1 MLTILQILRRMRRA
15 PAFTAITLLTLAVGI
30 GANTAIFSVVNTVL
44 LRPLP
49 YPDPEMLIGV
59 WQTAPGVNIAE
70 LNASPA
76 TYFTYREEGQSFED
90 IGLWSIGSTTVNGL
104 GQPEEVASL
113 SVTDGTLSLLRAVPV
128 YGRLFRREDDQPRV
142 PDTVMLS
149 YGYFRRKFGAD
160 PKIVGQRL
168 MLDGKAKEVIGVL
181 AEGFRFLDRRF
192 DIVEPFQFDRANV
205 FVGNFSYRAIARLK
219 PGVTMTQ
226 ASADVARMIPMLPR
240 KFKLAPGM
248 SPQVLENTRMG
259 PLLRPLKTEVIGDS
273 ASVLRLLMITVGIVL
288 FIACANVA
296 NLLLVK
302 ADGRQQELAVR
313 AALGA
318 SRARIARE
326 MLAETLTLA
335 AIGGVLGVAL
345 AQAALRLI
353 VWLAPANL
361 PRLDE
366 LSIDPYVLAFAF
378 AISLLAGLSFGL
390 VPVFKY
396 AGPQLQTA
404 LRSGSRNASVGRER
418 HRARSV
424 LIVVQ
429 VTLAMVLLLGSG
441 LLIRSSLA
449 LRQVQPGFTDPA
461 KILTFRLLLPEAQF
475 PDRQRV
481 AVTLRDIA
489 AKLAEIP
496 GAGAIGLTSAITMDG
511 SGSFDPIYVED
522 RPVSDTTM
530 PAMRTHKHIGPGY
543 FVTMGNPLAAGRD
556 FDWTDVL
563 EMRPVAI
570 VSRNLAQELWGSPAA
585 AIGKRIRE
593 RPNGVYREVVG
604 VANEERDRG
613 VDRKAPEIAYWP
625 FLQRDFW
632 KEGPN
637 VRRYMAFAIR
647 SPRTGTNLFMQDVQR
662 AVWAVNPELPLSN
675 VKSVQEFYDRS
686 LSRTSFTL
694 VMISLSAAM
703 ALLLGVI
710 GIYGVISYSISQRTR
725 EIGIR
730 MALGAPAGLVRR
742 MFLNHG
748 LALAAIGVGC
758 GFAIAIPLTRY
769 MASFLFEVS
778 ATDPLTYTAVPV
790 FLLASAA
797 LAAYLPAR
805 RASRIAPVE
814 ALRGD

>member
-1 MLTILQILRRMRRA
+1 MPTILQILRRMRRA
-15 PAFTAITLLTLAVGI
+15 PAFTAVTLLTLAIGI

-49 YPDPEMLIGV
+49 YPDPDALIGV

-90 IGLWSIGSTTVNGL
+90 IGLWSIASTSVTGRGS
-104 GQPEEVASL
+104 PEEVPSL
-113 SVTDGTLSLLRAVPV
+113 NVTDGTLPLLRAVPTH
-128 YGRLFRREDDQPRV
+128 GRLFRREDDLPGA
-142 PDTVMLS
+142 PETVMLS
-149 YGYFRRKFGAD
+149 YGYFQRGFGGD
-160 PKIVGQRL
+160 PKILGQRI

-181 AEGFRFLDRRF
+181 PQSFRFLSRKF
-192 DIVEPFQFDRANV
+192 DIVELYQFDRAKV
-205 FVGNFSYRAIARLK
+205 FVGNFSFRAIARLK
-219 PGVTMTQ
+219 PGVSITQ
-226 ASADVARMIPMLPR
+226 AHADVARMLPMLPR

-248 SPQVLENTRMG
+248 SLKVLENTRMA
-259 PLLRPLKTEVIGDS
+259 PLLRPLKSEIIGDS
-273 ASVLRLLMITVGIVL
+273 ASVLWLLMVTVGIVL

-318 SRARIARE
+318 SRARIAGE

-335 AIGGVLGVAL
+335 AIGGLLGIAL

-353 VWLAPANL
+353 VWLSPANL

-378 AISLLAGLSFGL
+378 AISLVAGVSFGL
-390 VPVFKY
+390 VPVFKF

-404 LRSGSRNASVGRER
+404 LRSGSRTASVGRER
-418 HRARSV
+418 HRARSA

-441 LLIRSSLA
+441 LMIRSSLA
-449 LRQVQPGFTDPA
+449 LRQVYPGFTDPER
-461 KILTFRLLLPEAQF
+461 ILTFRILLPDAEI
-475 PDRQRV
+475 PDPQRAA
-481 AVTLRDIA
+481 AVLRDIA
-489 AKLAEIP
+489 AKLTEIP
-496 GAGAIGLTSAITMDG
+496 GVAAVGLTSGITMDG
-511 SGSFDPIYVED
+511 SQSMDPIYAED
-522 RPVSDTTM
+522 HPVSDTKM
-530 PAMRTHKHIGPGY
+530 PAIRTHKRLGPGY
-543 FVTMGNPLAAGRD
+543 FAVMGNPLAAGRD
-556 FDWTDVL
+556 FTWTDLL
-563 EMRPVAI
+563 EARPVAI
-570 VSRNLAQELWGSPAA
+570 VSSNLARELWGNPAA
-585 AIGKRIRE
+585 ALGKRIRE
-593 RPNGVYREVVG
+593 RNNGVYREIVG
-604 VANEERDRG
+604 VANEERDQG
-613 VDRKAPEIAYWP
+613 VDRKAPDIAYWP
-625 FLQRDFW
+625 LLQRDFW
-632 KEGPN
+632 KPGLT
-637 VRRYMAFAIR
+637 VGRYVGFAVR
-647 SPRTGTNLFMQDVQR
+647 SPRTGSKLFMQDLQR
-662 AVWAVNPELPLSN
+662 SVWAVNPQLPLSN
-675 VKSVQEFYDRS
+675 VKTVQEFYDRS

-694 VMISLSAAM
+694 VMISLSAGM
-703 ALLLGVI
+703 ALLLGVV

-742 MFLNHG
+742 MFLSHG
-748 LALAAIGVGC
+748 LALAAIGVVF

-778 ATDPLTYTAVPV
+778 ATDPLTYTTVPV